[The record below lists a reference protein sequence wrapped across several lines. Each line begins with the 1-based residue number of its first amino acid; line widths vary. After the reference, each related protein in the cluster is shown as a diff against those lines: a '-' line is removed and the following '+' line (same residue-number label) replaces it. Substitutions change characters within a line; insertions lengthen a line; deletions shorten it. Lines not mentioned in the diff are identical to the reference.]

1 MARYTGASC
10 RLCRREGQKLFLKG
24 ERCYSD
30 KCAIVTRKGAVPGQ
44 HGQGRK
50 KVSEY
55 GIQLRAKQK
64 AKRFYGVS
72 ENQFYHY
79 YEMAERRPGI
89 TGENLLRFLESRLD
103 NIVYRA
109 GFANSRKEAR
119 QLVLHRHFTVN
130 GKRVNIP
137 SYLCKAGDVI
147 AVADGFKN
155 SEKLKSIVEING
167 ARPVPMW
174 SDKNQ
179 DQMVASSVRLPNRED
194 IDLEVEEHLIV
205 ELYSK

>member
-1 MARYTGASC
+1 MAR
-10 RLCRREGQKLFLKG
+10 
-24 ERCYSD
+24 
-30 KCAIVTRKGAVPGQ
+30 
-44 HGQGRK
+44 GRK

-147 AVADGFKN
+147 AVLMASKQR
-155 SEKLKSIVEING
+155 KLKRSLRSTA

-174 SDKNQ
+174 IDKNK
-179 DQMVASSVRLPNRED
+179 DQMVASIVRLPNRED

>member
-130 GKRVNIP
+130 GKKVNIP
-137 SYLCKAGDVI
+137 SYIVKKGDVI
-147 AVADGFKN
+147 AVKEGKAGNKFFAEVKGTKPAANMPKWLEFD
-155 SEKLKSIVEING
+155 SEKLEGKVVEL
-167 ARPVPMW
+167 PVR
-174 SDKNQ
+174 S
-179 DQMVASSVRLPNRED
+179 D
-194 IDLEVEEHLIV
+194 IDSQISEHMIV